1 MGDENEHTGGLA
13 PLFDDAGKDRTYTD
27 TELHDLLSFME
38 TMDNATTADE
48 RAIAS
53 I

>member
-1 MGDENEHTGGLA
+1 MDDHPGGLA

-48 RAIAS
+48 RAITS